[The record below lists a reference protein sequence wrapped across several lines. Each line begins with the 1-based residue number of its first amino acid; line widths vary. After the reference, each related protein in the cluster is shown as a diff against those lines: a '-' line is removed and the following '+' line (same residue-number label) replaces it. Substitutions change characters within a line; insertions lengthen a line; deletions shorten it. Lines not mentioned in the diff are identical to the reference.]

1 MNQLVIFILC
11 CNLTFSCG
19 LKLEHWSDPII
30 EGSIKPN
37 ALADASRKPKLFFGV
52 RKQNILSVFPL
63 VDLFEFMAYLTD
75 TLQVWQGVLKIN
87 LKNLRKSAYF

>member
-1 MNQLVIFILC
+1 MNRLVIFILC
-11 CNLTFSCG
+11 SNLTFACG

-52 RKQNILSVFPL
+52 R
-63 VDLFEFMAYLTD
+63 D
-75 TLQVWQGVLKIN
+75 
-87 LKNLRKSAYF
+87 